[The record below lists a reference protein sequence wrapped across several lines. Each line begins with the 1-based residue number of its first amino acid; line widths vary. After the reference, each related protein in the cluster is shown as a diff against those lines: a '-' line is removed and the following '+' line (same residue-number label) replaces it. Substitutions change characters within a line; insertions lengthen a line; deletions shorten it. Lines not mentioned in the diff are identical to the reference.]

1 MAVQPLDPTRL
12 AQKFVLTPEEA
23 ADLLGVSV
31 RTIRYWVAERR
42 IPYFHLGRFIR
53 FKPADWWRSWIPVAS
68 IPLIGE
74 LLESSSTS
82 TLPFTSQ

>member
-1 MAVQPLDPTRL
+1 MAVQPLDSTRL

-31 RTIRYWVAERR
+31 RTIRYWVAERK

-53 FKPADWWRSWIPVAS
+53 FKPAELVAFLDS
-68 IPLIGE
+68 GRVDPLDR
-74 LLESSSTS
+74 
-82 TLPFTSQ
+82 

>member
-1 MAVQPLDPTRL
+1 MAVQPIDTAPL
-12 AQKFVLTPEEA
+12 AQSPSSPPEEA

-53 FKPADWWRSWIPVAS
+53 FKPAELVAFLDS
-68 IPLIGE
+68 GRVDPLDR
-74 LLESSSTS
+74 
-82 TLPFTSQ
+82 

>member
-1 MAVQPLDPTRL
+1 MAVQPLDTARL
-12 AQKFVLTPEEA
+12 AQEFVVTPEEA

-53 FKPADWWRSWIPVAS
+53 FKPAELVAFLDS
-68 IPLIGE
+68 GRVDPLDR
-74 LLESSSTS
+74 
-82 TLPFTSQ
+82 